1 MLWLSCRSSTHSFN
15 FYLSQ
20 TIVLILEGQTPY
32 NQHNGTNFK
41 EKSLVIGH
49 NMRSSIV
56 GFSSNQEPFIS
67 EVTGEVNRGLLFT
80 LSLFLP
86 LPLSLTIPFSPFL
99 FPSPLCF
106 VGVMVN
112 FLLTVFM
119 SNVCLQL
126 VFDRLRV

>member
-1 MLWLSCRSSTHSFN
+1 M
-15 FYLSQ
+15 
-20 TIVLILEGQTPY
+20 ILEGQTPY
-32 NQHNGTNFK
+32 NQYNGTNFK

-49 NMRSSIV
+49 NMKSSIV

-86 LPLSLTIPFSPFL
+86 PPSYLSHYIPFSPFL
-99 FPSPLCF
+99 FLSPLCF

-119 SNVCLQL
+119 SNVCLRL
-126 VFDRLRV
+126 VFGRLRVYEGEKKEDMFATVLT